1 MPDEQDPPR
10 RRRDWGDEPEKN
22 RRDDS
27 PDEFEDEFD
36 DRPGHRRRERA
47 DYEREHRSGLILT
60 LGIVSITISTFCPFL
75 PLPLSVVAWMM
86 ANNDLRAMDA
96 GEMNPKGRSNT
107 HGGKICA
114 IVGFCLG
121 LFYAVIML
129 LYFGLVAGI
138 FLFRQ

>member
-10 RRRDWGDEPEKN
+10 RRRDWGDDQPPD
-22 RRDDS
+22 RRDNS

-36 DRPGHRRRERA
+36 DDRPRRRERA
-47 DYEREHRSGLILT
+47 DYEREHRAGLILT

-129 LYFGLVAGI
+129 LYFGLVVGI

>member
-1 MPDEQDPPR
+1 MPDEQHPPR
-10 RRRDWGDEPEKN
+10 RRRDWGDEPEKD

-27 PDEFEDEFD
+27 PDDFEDEFD
-36 DRPGHRRRERA
+36 DDRPRRRERA
-47 DYEREHRSGLILT
+47 DYEREHRAGLILT

-121 LFYAVIML
+121 LFYAVLML
-129 LYFGLVAGI
+129 LYFTFAVGL
-138 FLFRQ
+138 FLFRK